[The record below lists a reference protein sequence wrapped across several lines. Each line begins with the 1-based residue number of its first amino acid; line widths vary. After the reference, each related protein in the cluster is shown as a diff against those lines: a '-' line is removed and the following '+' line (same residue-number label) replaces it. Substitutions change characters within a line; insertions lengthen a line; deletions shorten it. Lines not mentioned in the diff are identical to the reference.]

1 MDIKTQLHCKRP
13 CENRKTKAPGRI
25 PRKSGQAVIEFCIG
39 IVAMLAV
46 IGGIF
51 QLGRMGR
58 GRMDA
63 RVDATRIATARSM
76 LGEDITGLYIPNYV
90 REMYE
95 GSDGR
100 SYSVDDLAIGGNTE
114 DVYDRVVRPMNPGA
128 VRQYAPGSPIADM
141 EDSMEMMMGM
151 GLVAGTGMDLN
162 IPVLPVVRRLFF
174 NRNTVDIQVQ
184 VWMTRTGD
192 IY

>member
-1 MDIKTQLHCKRP
+1 M
-13 CENRKTKAPGRI
+13 
-25 PRKSGQAVIEFCIG
+25 IEFCIG

-63 RVDATRIATARSM
+63 RVEATRIATARSM

-95 GSDGR
+95 GADGR
-100 SYSVDDLAIGGNTE
+100 TYSVDDRAIGGNTE
-114 DVYDRVVRPMNPGA
+114 DVYNRIVLPMNPGG
-128 VRQYAPGSPIADM
+128 VRQHVPGSPIADM